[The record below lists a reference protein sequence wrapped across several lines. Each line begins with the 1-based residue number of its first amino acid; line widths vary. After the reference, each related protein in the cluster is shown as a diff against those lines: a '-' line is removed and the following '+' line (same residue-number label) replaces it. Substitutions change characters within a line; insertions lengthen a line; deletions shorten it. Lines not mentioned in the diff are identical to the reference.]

1 MLSWTAP
8 PTRSCPCTPDCPTLH
23 PARGYVHP
31 YDLQETD
38 LVIDAREKRL
48 ADVRRAG
55 SPDDTA
61 VNSARERVR
70 SPVRSSISGSRR
82 HRPEGGTLEL
92 DVQQLTD
99 RLTSVHDR
107 LYSGSI
113 TSPRELSAYE
123 ADRQHLQKRRGAEE
137 DRLLEVMVEVDELR
151 SARSRAAQEL
161 ERIDAERR
169 TDVKELEEDER
180 ELIAALEALR
190 QSRDGIAPAIPPEQ
204 SGVRDRTVSE
214 ELSTCRGLSVYEG
227 LRKSRDGVAV
237 ARVVRSMCEGC
248 RLTLPTME
256 LQRAKSSQSIVQCS
270 SCRRILYPV

>member
-1 MLSWTAP
+1 MFSIKQL
-8 PTRSCPCTPDCPTLH
+8 
-23 PARGYVHP
+23 

-48 ADVRRAG
+48 ADVRRRLA
-55 SPDDTA
+55 DDTA
-61 VNSARERVR
+61 VTSARERVAELDLR
-70 SPVRSSISGSRR
+70 LQAPSARR
-82 HRPEGGTLEL
+82 RDLEL

-169 TDVKELEEDER
+169 TDVKELEEEER
-180 ELIAALEALR
+180 GLIAALEALR
-190 QSRDGIAPAIPPEQ
+190 QSRDGIAPAIPPA
-204 SGVRDRTVSE
+204 T
-214 ELSTCRGLSVYEG
+214 LSVYEG

>member
-1 MLSWTAP
+1 MFSIKRL
-8 PTRSCPCTPDCPTLH
+8 
-23 PARGYVHP
+23 

-48 ADVRRAG
+48 ADVRRRLA
-55 SPDDTA
+55 DDTA
-61 VNSARERVR
+61 VTSARERVAELDLR
-70 SPVRSSISGSRR
+70 LQAPSARR
-82 HRPEGGTLEL
+82 RELEL

-180 ELIAALEALR
+180 ELIAVLEALR
-190 QSRDGIAPAIPPEQ
+190 QSRDGIAPAIPPA
-204 SGVRDRTVSE
+204 T
-214 ELSTCRGLSVYEG
+214 LSVYEG

-256 LQRAKSSQSIVQCS
+256 LQRAKSAQSIVQCS

>member
-1 MLSWTAP
+1 MFSIKRL
-8 PTRSCPCTPDCPTLH
+8 
-23 PARGYVHP
+23 
-31 YDLQETD
+31 YDLQEID
-38 LVIDAREKRL
+38 LVIGSREKRL
-48 ADVRRAG
+48 ADVRHRLA
-55 SPDDTA
+55 DDTA
-61 VNSARERVR
+61 VTSARERVAELDLKLQAP
-70 SPVRSSISGSRR
+70 SARR
-82 HRPEGGTLEL
+82 RDLEL

-99 RLTSVHDR
+99 RLTSVQDR

-123 ADRQHLQKRRGAEE
+123 ADRQHLQKRHGAEE

-190 QSRDGIAPAIPPEQ
+190 QSRDGIAPAIPPA
-204 SGVRDRTVSE
+204 T
-214 ELSTCRGLSVYEG
+214 LSVYEG
-227 LRKSRDGVAV
+227 LRKSRNGIAV

>member
-1 MLSWTAP
+1 MFSIKRL
-8 PTRSCPCTPDCPTLH
+8 
-23 PARGYVHP
+23 

-48 ADVRRAG
+48 ADVRRRLA
-55 SPDDTA
+55 DDTA
-61 VNSARERVR
+61 VTSARERVAELDLR
-70 SPVRSSISGSRR
+70 LQAPSARR
-82 HRPEGGTLEL
+82 RDLEL

-180 ELIAALEALR
+180 ELIAVLEALR
-190 QSRDGIAPAIPPEQ
+190 QSRDGIAPAIPPA
-204 SGVRDRTVSE
+204 T
-214 ELSTCRGLSVYEG
+214 LSVYEG

-256 LQRAKSSQSIVQCS
+256 LQRAKSAQSIVQCS

>member
-1 MLSWTAP
+1 MFSIKRL
-8 PTRSCPCTPDCPTLH
+8 
-23 PARGYVHP
+23 

-48 ADVRRAG
+48 ADVRHRLA
-55 SPDDTA
+55 DDTA
-61 VNSARERVR
+61 VTSARERVAELDLR
-70 SPVRSSISGSRR
+70 LQAPSARR
-82 HRPEGGTLEL
+82 RDLEL

-190 QSRDGIAPAIPPEQ
+190 QSRDGIAPAIPPA
-204 SGVRDRTVSE
+204 T
-214 ELSTCRGLSVYEG
+214 LSVYEG

-256 LQRAKSSQSIVQCS
+256 LQRAKSSQSIIQCS

>member
-1 MLSWTAP
+1 MFSIKQL
-8 PTRSCPCTPDCPTLH
+8 
-23 PARGYVHP
+23 

-48 ADVRRAG
+48 ADVRRRLA
-55 SPDDTA
+55 DDTA
-61 VNSARERVR
+61 VTSARERVAELDLR
-70 SPVRSSISGSRR
+70 LQAPSARR
-82 HRPEGGTLEL
+82 RDLEL

-99 RLTSVHDR
+99 RLTSVQDR

-190 QSRDGIAPAIPPEQ
+190 QSRDGIAPAIPPA
-204 SGVRDRTVSE
+204 T
-214 ELSTCRGLSVYEG
+214 LSVYEG

>member
-1 MLSWTAP
+1 MFSIKRL
-8 PTRSCPCTPDCPTLH
+8 
-23 PARGYVHP
+23 
-31 YDLQETD
+31 YDLQEID
-38 LVIDAREKRL
+38 LVIGSREKRL
-48 ADVRRAG
+48 ADVRHRLA
-55 SPDDTA
+55 DDTA
-61 VNSARERVR
+61 VTSARERVAELDLDLQAP
-70 SPVRSSISGSRR
+70 SARR
-82 HRPEGGTLEL
+82 RDLEL

-99 RLTSVHDR
+99 RLTSVQDR

-123 ADRQHLQKRRGAEE
+123 ADRQHLQKRCGAEE

-180 ELIAALEALR
+180 ELIAALESLR
-190 QSRDGIAPAIPPEQ
+190 QSRDSIAPDIPPA
-204 SGVRDRTVSE
+204 T
-214 ELSTCRGLSVYEG
+214 LSVYEG
-227 LRKSRDGVAV
+227 LRKSRDGIAV

-256 LQRAKSSQSIVQCS
+256 LQRAKSAQSIVQCS

>member
-1 MLSWTAP
+1 MFSIKQL
-8 PTRSCPCTPDCPTLH
+8 
-23 PARGYVHP
+23 

-48 ADVRRAG
+48 ADVRRRLA
-55 SPDDTA
+55 DDTA
-61 VNSARERVR
+61 VTSARERVAELDLR
-70 SPVRSSISGSRR
+70 LQAPSARR
-82 HRPEGGTLEL
+82 RELEL

-180 ELIAALEALR
+180 ELIAVLEALR
-190 QSRDGIAPAIPPEQ
+190 QSRDGIAPAIPPA
-204 SGVRDRTVSE
+204 T
-214 ELSTCRGLSVYEG
+214 LSVYEG

-256 LQRAKSSQSIVQCS
+256 LQRAKSAQSIVQCS

>member
-1 MLSWTAP
+1 MFSIKRL
-8 PTRSCPCTPDCPTLH
+8 
-23 PARGYVHP
+23 

-48 ADVRRAG
+48 ADVRRRLA
-55 SPDDTA
+55 DDTA
-61 VNSARERVR
+61 VTSARERVAELDLR
-70 SPVRSSISGSRR
+70 LQAPSARR
-82 HRPEGGTLEL
+82 RDLEL

-180 ELIAALEALR
+180 ELIAVLEALR
-190 QSRDGIAPAIPPEQ
+190 QSRDGIAPAIPPA
-204 SGVRDRTVSE
+204 T
-214 ELSTCRGLSVYEG
+214 LSVYEG

>member
-1 MLSWTAP
+1 MFSIKQL
-8 PTRSCPCTPDCPTLH
+8 
-23 PARGYVHP
+23 

-48 ADVRRAG
+48 ADVRRRLA
-55 SPDDTA
+55 DDTA
-61 VNSARERVR
+61 VTSARERVAELALR
-70 SPVRSSISGSRR
+70 LQAPSARR
-82 HRPEGGTLEL
+82 RELEL

-190 QSRDGIAPAIPPEQ
+190 QSRDGIAPAIPPA
-204 SGVRDRTVSE
+204 T
-214 ELSTCRGLSVYEG
+214 LSVYEG

-256 LQRAKSSQSIVQCS
+256 LQRAKSAQSIVQCS

>member
-1 MLSWTAP
+1 MFSIKRL
-8 PTRSCPCTPDCPTLH
+8 
-23 PARGYVHP
+23 

-38 LVIDAREKRL
+38 LVIDAREKRM
-48 ADVRRAG
+48 ADVRRRLA
-55 SPDDTA
+55 DDTA
-61 VNSARERVR
+61 VTSARERVAELDLR
-70 SPVRSSISGSRR
+70 LQAPSARR
-82 HRPEGGTLEL
+82 RELEL

-99 RLTSVHDR
+99 RLTSVQDR

-123 ADRQHLQKRRGAEE
+123 TDRQHLQKRRGAEE

-190 QSRDGIAPAIPPEQ
+190 QSRDGIAPAIPPA
-204 SGVRDRTVSE
+204 T
-214 ELSTCRGLSVYEG
+214 LSVYEG

-256 LQRAKSSQSIVQCS
+256 LQRAKSAQSIVQCS

>member
-1 MLSWTAP
+1 MFSIKRL
-8 PTRSCPCTPDCPTLH
+8 
-23 PARGYVHP
+23 

-48 ADVRRAG
+48 ADVRRRLA
-55 SPDDTA
+55 DDTA
-61 VNSARERVR
+61 VTSARERVAELDLR
-70 SPVRSSISGSRR
+70 LQAPSARR
-82 HRPEGGTLEL
+82 RDLEL

-190 QSRDGIAPAIPPEQ
+190 QSRDGIAPAIPPA
-204 SGVRDRTVSE
+204 T
-214 ELSTCRGLSVYEG
+214 LSVYEG

>member
-1 MLSWTAP
+1 MFSIKQL
-8 PTRSCPCTPDCPTLH
+8 
-23 PARGYVHP
+23 

-48 ADVRRAG
+48 ADVRRRLA
-55 SPDDTA
+55 DDTA
-61 VNSARERVR
+61 VTSARERVAELDLR
-70 SPVRSSISGSRR
+70 LQAPSARR
-82 HRPEGGTLEL
+82 RELEL

-99 RLTSVHDR
+99 RLTSVQDR

-180 ELIAALEALR
+180 ELIAVLEALR
-190 QSRDGIAPAIPPEQ
+190 QSRDGIAPAIPPA
-204 SGVRDRTVSE
+204 T
-214 ELSTCRGLSVYEG
+214 LSVYEG

-256 LQRAKSSQSIVQCS
+256 LQRAKSAQSIVQCS

>member
-1 MLSWTAP
+1 MFSIKRL
-8 PTRSCPCTPDCPTLH
+8 
-23 PARGYVHP
+23 

-48 ADVRRAG
+48 ADVRRRLA
-55 SPDDTA
+55 DDTA
-61 VNSARERVR
+61 VTSARERVAELDLR
-70 SPVRSSISGSRR
+70 LQAPSARR
-82 HRPEGGTLEL
+82 RDLEL

-190 QSRDGIAPAIPPEQ
+190 QSRDGIAPAIPPA
-204 SGVRDRTVSE
+204 T
-214 ELSTCRGLSVYEG
+214 LSVYEG

-256 LQRAKSSQSIVQCS
+256 LQRAKSAQSIVQCS